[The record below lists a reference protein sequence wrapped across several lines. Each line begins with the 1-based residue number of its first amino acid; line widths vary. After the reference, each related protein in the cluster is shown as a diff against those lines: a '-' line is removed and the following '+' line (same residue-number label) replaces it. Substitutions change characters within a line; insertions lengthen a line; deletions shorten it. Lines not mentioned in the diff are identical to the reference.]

1 MIRSAKHA
9 MTVEGVGIR
18 HTPGCSLGFA
28 CVGIADEVDT
38 VSVDVFE
45 DHRLRLAVG
54 WGGGG
59 SPPPL
64 PPLPP
69 PPYCGRKLDHYVV
82 GGDKLVFESRVGA
95 PSILRPS

>member
-59 SPPPL
+59 
-64 PPLPP
+64 
-69 PPYCGRKLDHYVV
+69 
-82 GGDKLVFESRVGA
+82 FA
-95 PSILRPS
+95 AAAAAAAAAAILWSQT